1 MSHPQSSRAFGKG
14 SGLLKKLAVPM
25 MLALL
30 AACTN
35 ALNTKV
41 SRFNDLPPPN
51 GQTIAV
57 VSDDPALTGGIEF
70 GQYARVVEE
79 RLASVGYR
87 PVASPQGADLVAR
100 LDYGVDK
107 GRERIR
113 STSTGFRDP
122 FWSPWYGYGPRFG
135 YGRRFGYGYGGFAGP
150 WGYGWQDPWF
160 DNGIES
166 YTIYTSGVS
175 LKIDRTAD
183 GRRLF
188 EGKSEA
194 VSTSN
199 RLPYLVPNLIEAL
212 FTGFPGNSG
221 ETVRIT
227 VAPEKAT
234 PRR

>member
-1 MSHPQSSRAFGKG
+1 MSHPQRSPARIVKMMVVPLVLAF
-14 SGLLKKLAVPM
+14 
-25 MLALL
+25 L
-30 AACTN
+30 AACTSS
-35 ALNTKV
+35 LNTRV
-41 SRFNDLPPPN
+41 SRFNELPPPN

-70 GQYARVVEE
+70 SQYARVVEE
-79 RLASVGYR
+79 RLAAVGYR
-87 PVASPQGADLVAR
+87 PVSSPQGADLVAR
-100 LDYGVDK
+100 LDYGVDQ

-113 STSTGFRDP
+113 SSGVYRDP
-122 FWSPWYGYGPRFG
+122 FWGPWYGYGPRFG
-135 YGRRFGYGYGGFAGP
+135 RGFGPGFGFRGA

-166 YTIYTSGVS
+166 YTVYTSGVS
-175 LKIDRTAD
+175 LKIDRAAD
-183 GRRLF
+183 GRRVF

-199 RLPYLVPNLIEAL
+199 RLLYLVPNLIEAL

-227 VAPEKAT
+227 VAPEKT
-234 PRR
+234 STRR

>member
-1 MSHPQSSRAFGKG
+1 MSLPQRSPARIVRMMV
-14 SGLLKKLAVPM
+14 VPLV
-25 MLALL
+25 LALL
-30 AACTN
+30 AACTSS
-35 ALNTKV
+35 LNTRV
-41 SRFNDLPPPN
+41 SRFNELPPPN

-70 GQYARVVEE
+70 SQYARVVEE
-79 RLASVGYR
+79 RLAAVGYR
-87 PVASPQGADLVAR
+87 PVSSPQGADLVAR

-113 STSTGFRDP
+113 SSGVYRDP
-122 FWSPWYGYGPRFG
+122 FWGPWYGYGPRFG
-135 YGRRFGYGYGGFAGP
+135 RGFGPGFGFRGA

-166 YTIYTSGVS
+166 YTVYTSGVS
-175 LKIDRTAD
+175 LKIDRAAD

-199 RLPYLVPNLIEAL
+199 RLQYLVPNLIEAL

-227 VAPEKAT
+227 VAPEKT
-234 PRR
+234 TTRR